1 MSCTNCYNGC
11 VEITPDKCVRYTGLD
26 SVPLGIANGD
36 SLLLVEQSL
45 IEKVVSFLDGTGIDI
60 TIAPE
65 DYCNLVSNYLP
76 EGSVFTALE
85 LFTALVKAA
94 CDLQGQVTAVA
105 ADIATL
111 NANYTIECL
120 SGVTSSSDTHA
131 IVQAIINK
139 ACATDVDLAALA
151 LDVDTNYVKLADL
164 NTLIASYQ
172 ASLPGLAAKNMTTGQ
187 RDAMVSVAP
196 GLIIFNTTTSKLNV
210 YTGVA
215 WEVITSA

>member
-1 MSCTNCYNGC
+1 MSCTNCYTGC
-11 VEITPDKCVRYTGLD
+11 VEITSDKCVKYTGLD
-26 SVPLGIANGD
+26 SIPLGITSGD
-36 SLLLVEQSL
+36 SLLIVEEAL
-45 IEKVVSFLDGTGIDI
+45 ISHVVSFLDGTGIDI

-65 DYCNLVSNYLP
+65 DYCALVTNYLP
-76 EGSVFTALE
+76 EGSVFTAVE

-94 CDLQGQVTAVA
+94 CDLQGQVTAVS
-105 ADIATL
+105 ADVATL
-111 NANYTIECL
+111 NGDYTVDCL

-151 LDVDTNYVKLADL
+151 LDVSTNYVKLADL

-187 RDAMVSVAP
+187 RDAMVSPAT
-196 GLIIFNTTTSKLNV
+196 GLIIFNTTTLKLNV
-210 YTGVA
+210 YTGFA
-215 WEVITSA
+215 WQAITSV